1 MKKGDIMRKFSI
13 RWQDIPKCEE
23 PNIRTSNITLSKP
36 TGDIWYN
43 AKAALNI
50 LCNRFGNLHKIE
62 IHAIQEVDKENNPIG
77 EVIKPTGESSVVPV
91 SKDIKTK

>member
-1 MKKGDIMRKFSI
+1 MRKFSI
-13 RWQDIPKCEE
+13 SWQEKQKFGE
-23 PNIRTSNITLSKP
+23 PSIRTSNITLSKP
-36 TGDIWYN
+36 SGDIGHD

-50 LCNRFGNLHKIE
+50 FCSRFGGLHKVDIYS
-62 IHAIQEVDKENNPIG
+62 IQEVDKENNPIG

>member
-1 MKKGDIMRKFSI
+1 MRKFSI
-13 RWQDIPKCEE
+13 RWQEKQKFGESS
-23 PNIRTSNITLSKP
+23 IRTSNITLSKP
-36 TGDIWYN
+36 TGDIGYD

-77 EVIKPTGESSVVPV
+77 EVIKPIGESSVVPV
-91 SKDIKTK
+91 SKDIKIK

>member
-1 MKKGDIMRKFSI
+1 MRYFIFEWGSTGSESRRYNKV
-13 RWQDIPKCEE
+13 
-23 PNIRTSNITLSKP
+23 TLSKP
-36 TGDIWYN
+36 SGDIGHD

-50 LCNRFGNLHKIE
+50 LCSRFGNLHKIE

-77 EVIKPTGESSVVPV
+77 EVMKPTGESSVVPV

>member
-1 MKKGDIMRKFSI
+1 MRKFSI
-13 RWQDIPKCEE
+13 SWQEKQKFGE
-23 PNIRTSNITLSKP
+23 PSIRTSNITLSKP
-36 TGDIWYN
+36 IGDIGYD

>member
-1 MKKGDIMRKFSI
+1 MRYFIFEWGSTRSESRRHNK
-13 RWQDIPKCEE
+13 
-23 PNIRTSNITLSKP
+23 ITLSKP
-36 TGDIWYN
+36 SGDIGHD

-50 LCNRFGNLHKIE
+50 FCSQFGGLHKVDIYS
-62 IHAIQEVDKENNPIG
+62 IQEVDKEGNPIG